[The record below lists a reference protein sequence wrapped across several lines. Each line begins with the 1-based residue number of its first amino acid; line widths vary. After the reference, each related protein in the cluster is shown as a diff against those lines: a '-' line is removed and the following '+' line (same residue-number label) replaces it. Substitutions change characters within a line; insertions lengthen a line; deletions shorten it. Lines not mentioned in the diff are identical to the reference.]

1 MNAVDFIK
9 QSLFYTSEKYE
20 PICDIV
26 TLVLSDELTEADL
39 DAFVDSLAPLE
50 DQESQDMASE
60 ATPMQQSSAKEYSPR
75 EEKSARIISIKTIN
89 QVSNIG
95 LISKSPPINL
105 TSGLNIFYGYNAS
118 GKTSLYKGIC
128 NCLGLSLHSLN
139 NVNVDNAPLSRI
151 SMSIED
157 AGGKITDLSWPSQS
171 SNEVFEIKLFDSR
184 VSLSLVQDEQEST
197 FSLVHLK
204 QEYFTLLADALDSLV
219 MKVEQRKQVINKK
232 LQETEAA
239 LQERSL
245 ALFDSLHTITLVQV
259 QEAAVSE
266 EERQKIHS
274 LETKLA
280 TIEKQD
286 IPTKVTVL
294 SSDTSRIED
303 ILSAVAVSKDEDNES
318 GSKWE
323 LVYDESYIEKAKG
336 LIVRFNEARTDL
348 QRRAGSLD
356 RFLPP
361 GWAENALWLKFINAA
376 SSFLRSLAPKQQRK
390 HKEYRCPYC
399 QQALSRRSKQLL
411 AAYDTL
417 QDEAKDKLEAAERAI
432 SVLLR
437 GIEDNIRRL
446 RQVEYNEK
454 LISAETKTL
463 GGQKTFDLPHVLLEI
478 QQVRQCLIEKSDLD
492 ISLNQ
497 LTSCKIFFEYYLY
510 LHGSAVKSKNLY
522 KQAIK
527 DKQGEI
533 QKLIQ
538 EIKPLKLRQLI
549 VDNHTNLVCLFSL
562 RAGLTKLTDFRI
574 FLTVATRLASTLATN
589 FSNEV
594 TVHEFQRTLDSE
606 YSKLG
611 FQKPT
616 RYRLTSRTS
625 AGTTKRVYNVADRHL
640 RDILSEGEQKQHAL
654 ADFFA
659 QIELDCYRGLIIF
672 DDPVTSLD
680 QCNIEKVAH
689 RIVDLASCQGN
700 QIIVF
705 THNVFF
711 LNCLIESTGE
721 EKVTELMKSGSEITI
736 NPGAKLGTDNVLKRS
751 RKLVETQLA
760 DIDNQPDVS
769 EQTIRAAYDLL
780 SNYIETA
787 VEVSLFKGAVGRYR
801 PNIRIQSLRNVDWD
815 VSVVNQLVSLYNRTS
830 RKCIRHSQP
839 ASVPPPTRSDLKAD
853 AQEILEL
860 VKSL

>member
-9 QSLFYTSEKYE
+9 QSLFYTSDKYE

-50 DQESQDMASE
+50 NQESQDMDSE
-60 ATPMQQSSAKEYSPR
+60 ATPMQQSSAKEYATR

-89 QVSNIG
+89 QVSNVG
-95 LISKSPPINL
+95 LIKKSPPINL
-105 TSGLNIFYGYNAS
+105 TTGLNIFYGYNAS

-128 NCLGLSLHSLN
+128 NCLGLSGHSLN
-139 NVNVDNAPLSRI
+139 NINVDNAPLSRI
-151 SMSIED
+151 SMSVED
-157 AGGKITDLSWPSQS
+157 AEGNITDLSWPSQN
-171 SNEVFEIKLFDSR
+171 SNELFDIKLFDSR
-184 VSLSLVQDEQEST
+184 VSLSLVQDEQENT

-204 QEYFTLLADALDSLV
+204 QEYFTLLADALDSLG
-219 MKVEQRKQVINKK
+219 MKVDQRKQVINNK
-232 LQETEAA
+232 LQVTQTA
-239 LQERSL
+239 LQEKAL
-245 ALFDSLHTITLVQV
+245 ALSDSLHTITLIQV
-259 QEAAVSE
+259 QGATISE
-266 EERQKIHS
+266 QERQRIQS
-274 LETKLA
+274 LETKLVA
-280 TIEKQD
+280 IEKQD
-286 IPTKVTVL
+286 IPSKVIVL

-303 ILSAVAVSKDEDNES
+303 ILSSVSVSKDEDNGS
-318 GSKWE
+318 GSKWD
-323 LVYDESYIEKAKG
+323 LVYDKSYIEKAKG
-336 LIVRFNEARTDL
+336 LIVKFNKAHTDL
-348 QRRAGSLD
+348 QRRVGSLD
-356 RFLPP
+356 RFLPH
-361 GWAENALWLKFINAA
+361 GWAENALWLKFINAS
-376 SSFLRSLAPKQQRK
+376 SSFLRSLLPKQQRK
-390 HKEYRCPYC
+390 YKEYRCPYC
-399 QQALSRRSKQLL
+399 QQVLSQRSKQLL

-417 QDEAKDKLEAAERAI
+417 QDKEKDRLEAAERAI
-432 SVLLR
+432 SVLLQ
-437 GIEDNIRRL
+437 GIEDSIKKL
-446 RQVEYNEK
+446 RQVEYSEN

-463 GGQKTFDLPHVLLEI
+463 GGQKTFNLSHVLLAI
-478 QQVRQCLIEKSDLD
+478 QQVRQCLIEKSELD
-492 ISLNQ
+492 ISTVQ
-497 LTSCKIFFEYYLY
+497 LTSCKKFLEYYSC
-510 LHGSAVKSKNLY
+510 LHGSTVESKDLY
-522 KQAIK
+522 ERAKE
-527 DKQGEI
+527 DKKAER
-533 QKLIQ
+533 QKLLQ
-538 EIKPLKLRQLI
+538 EIEPLKARQLI
-549 VDNHTNLVCLFSL
+549 VENRTNLLRLFSL
-562 RAGLTKLTDFRI
+562 RAGHAKLRDFRI
-574 FLTVATRLASTLATN
+574 LLTEVKRLDSTLATN

-616 RYRLTSRTS
+616 RYKLTSRTS

-689 RIVDLASCQGN
+689 RIVDLASCPGN

-751 RKLVETQLA
+751 RKMIETKLG
-760 DIDNQPDVS
+760 DVDNQPDVS
-769 EQTIRAAYDLL
+769 EQTIRGVYDLL

-787 VEVSLFKGAVGRYR
+787 VEVSLFKGVVGRYR
-801 PNIRIQSLRNVDWD
+801 ANIRIQSLRKVDWD
-815 VSVVNQLVSLYNRTS
+815 VSVVNQLVSLHNRTS
-830 RKCIRHSQP
+830 RKGIRHSQP
-839 ASVPPPTRSDLKAD
+839 ASVPPPTRSDLQTD